1 MSNIRLSSRYAKSLL
16 ELCNERNELDTVLN
30 DMKSIIAGTSGNRDL
45 SLLLSSPVVSGDKKM
60 AVLRA
65 VFTSWSSTTSAFVS
79 LIVSKGR
86 ESELAAIAAAFIDQV
101 NTLRGIHQAEVISAV
116 ELDEKAKTAVLKIA
130 ESIAEGKVNLK
141 EQINPDLIGGFI
153 LRVNGKE
160 YNSSV
165 IGKLNKIKKDFSKN
179 PYVPSL

>member
-130 ESIAEGKVNLK
+130 ESIADGKVNLK

>member
-16 ELCNERNELDTVLN
+16 ELCNERNELDSVLN
-30 DMKSIIAGTSGNRDL
+30 DMKSILAGTSGNRDL

-130 ESIAEGKVNLK
+130 ESIADGKVNLK

>member
-1 MSNIRLSSRYAKSLL
+1 
-16 ELCNERNELDTVLN
+16 
-30 DMKSIIAGTSGNRDL
+30 MKSIIAGTSGNRDL

-130 ESIAEGKVNLK
+130 ESIADGKVNLK

>member
-16 ELCNERNELDTVLN
+16 ELCNERNELDSVLN

-130 ESIAEGKVNLK
+130 ESIADGKVNLK